1 MTDREMILEILKKAD
16 ITVFVN
22 QPCYIEVEN
31 DRRIGDAAI
40 CFDFSKTGELL
51 SIWN

>member
-22 QPCYIEVEN
+22 QPCYLEVEN
-31 DRRIGDAAI
+31 NRLDGDYI
-40 CFDFSKTGELL
+40 SFDFSKSGKLL
-51 SIWN
+51 SIWA